1 VTETAEMPEMEFRA
15 HPRPGAGPARE
26 WTFPAPERSVLDNGL
41 SVLRVDRPGQK
52 VVAVELVLDSPLAA
66 EPTDREGVAT
76 IMARALTEGTDK
88 MGAEEFA
95 AELERC
101 GATIDTDADHPGVR
115 VALDVPASRLERAL
129 GLLADAVRAPAFPE
143 SEVDRLVRQR
153 LDEIVHELASPPRR
167 ASFALNGTMFDASV
181 RLSRP
186 RAGAA
191 ESVARVDR
199 ASVWDFFTTHARPQT
214 ATLVVV
220 GDFTGIDVDAVL
232 ERTIG
237 TWTAPAAEPS
247 RATPVVA
254 DDHARVVIVDRP
266 GSVQTQLLVGRV
278 GPGRTDAV
286 WPALTIGTYCLGG
299 TLTSRLDRV
308 LREEKGYTY
317 GVRAVNQSLLGGS
330 LLAVHG
336 SVETDVTGPAVAD
349 MVEVLRTLAAD
360 GLVDAERDAAVQSIV
375 GVAPLKYVTPR
386 AVCDSLAD
394 MAAERLPDDYLPE
407 LYARLAAVATED
419 ASESVVAAFDPAHL
433 VVVLVGDAA
442 KIREPLEALGLG
454 PVDVVE

>member
-1 VTETAEMPEMEFRA
+1 MTQTGEMVF
-15 HPRPGAGPARE
+15 HPRPGAGEARE
-26 WTFPAPERSVLDNGL
+26 WTFPSPERSELGNGL
-41 SVLRVDRPGQK
+41 AVLRVDRPGQK

-66 EPTDREGVAT
+66 EPRECEGVAT

-129 GLLADAVRAPAFPE
+129 GLLADAMRAPAFPAD
-143 SEVDRLVRQR
+143 EVDRLVRQR
-153 LDEIVHELASPPRR
+153 LDEIVHEMASPPRR
-167 ASFALNGTMFDASV
+167 AAFALNATLFDSSV

-186 RAGAA
+186 RAGTA

-199 ASVWDFFTTHARPQT
+199 ASVWDFFDTHVRPGT

-220 GDFTGIDVDAVL
+220 GDFAGVDVTDIL
-232 ERTIG
+232 ERTLG
-237 TWTAPAAEPS
+237 TWSGTAASASPTASTA
-247 RATPVVA
+247 A

-266 GSVQTQLLVGRV
+266 GSVQTQALVGRV
-278 GPGRTDAV
+278 GPGRDDAS

-317 GVRAVNQSLLGGS
+317 GVRAVNQTLPSGS
-330 LLAVHG
+330 LLAIHG

-349 MVEVLRTLAAD
+349 MVSVLRTLAD
-360 GLVDAERDAAVQSIV
+360 EGLTDTERDAAVQSIV

-394 MAAERLPDDYLPE
+394 IVAERQPDGYLAE
-407 LYARLAAVATED
+407 LYLRLAAVATKD
-419 ASESVVAAFDPAHL
+419 ASEAVVAAFDPAHL

-442 KIREPLEALGLG
+442 KIRGPLEALELG
-454 PVDVVE
+454 PVTVVE

>member
-1 VTETAEMPEMEFRA
+1 MTQTGEMVF

-26 WTFPAPERSVLDNGL
+26 WTFPAPERFVLGNGL
-41 SVLRVDRPGQK
+41 AVLRVDRPGQK

-66 EPTDREGVAT
+66 EPAECEGVAT
-76 IMARALTEGTDK
+76 IMARAFTEGTDR

-129 GLLADAVRAPAFPE
+129 GLLADAVRAPAFPAA
-143 SEVDRLVRQR
+143 EVDRLVRQR
-153 LDEIVHELASPPRR
+153 QDEIVHELASPPRR
-167 ASFALNGTMFDASV
+167 AALALSGTLFDASM

-186 RAGAA
+186 RAGSA

-199 ASVWDFFTTHARPQT
+199 AAVWDFFTTHVRPQT

-220 GDFTGIDVDAVL
+220 GDFAGVDVTDVL
-232 ERTIG
+232 ERTLG
-237 TWTAPAAEPS
+237 TWTAATAEPS
-247 RATPVVA
+247 QPAPVLA
-254 DDHARVVIVDRP
+254 DDHARVLIVHRP
-266 GSVQTQLLVGRV
+266 GSVQTQLLVGRI
-278 GPGRTDAV
+278 GPGREDAA

-317 GVRAVNQSLLGGS
+317 GVRAANQSLPQGS
-330 LLAVHG
+330 LLVIQG

-349 MVEVLRTLAAD
+349 LVTVLRTLAAE
-360 GLVDAERDAAVQSIV
+360 GLVDGERDAAVQSIV

-394 MAAERLPDDYLPE
+394 MAAERQPDDYLPQ
-407 LYARLAAVATED
+407 LYLRLAEVATKD
-419 ASESVVAAFDPAHL
+419 AAEAVSAGFDPEHL
-433 VVVLVGDAA
+433 VVVLVGDAD
-442 KIREPLEALGLG
+442 KIREPLEALELG
-454 PVDVVE
+454 PVTVVE

>member
-1 VTETAEMPEMEFRA
+1 MTQTGEMVF

-26 WTFPAPERSVLDNGL
+26 WTFPAPERSVLGNGL
-41 SVLRVDRPGQK
+41 AVLRVDRPGQK

-66 EPTDREGVAT
+66 EPTEREGVAT

-129 GLLADAVRAPAFPE
+129 GLLADAVRAPAFPAD
-143 SEVDRLVRQR
+143 EVDRLVRQR

-167 ASFALNGTMFDASV
+167 AALALSATLFDPSV

-186 RAGAA
+186 RAGTS

-199 ASVWDFFTTHARPQT
+199 TAVWDFFTAHVRPQT

-220 GDFTGIDVDAVL
+220 GDFEGVDVTGVL

-237 TWTAPAAEPS
+237 TWHAEPAEPS
-247 RATPVVA
+247 RPAPVLA
-254 DDHARVVIVDRP
+254 DDHARVLIVHRP
-266 GSVQTQLLVGRV
+266 GSVQTQLLVGRT
-278 GPGRTDAV
+278 GPGREDAS

-317 GVRAVNQSLLGGS
+317 GVRAGNQSLPVGS
-330 LLAVHG
+330 LLAIHG

-349 MVEVLRTLAAD
+349 LVTVLRTLAAE
-360 GLVDAERDAAVQSIV
+360 GLEDVERDAAVQSIV

-407 LYARLAAVATED
+407 LYLRLADVATKD
-419 ASESVVAAFDPAHL
+419 AAASASAAFDPEHL
-433 VVVLVGDAA
+433 VVVLVGDAD
-442 KIREPLEALGLG
+442 KIREPLEALEIG
-454 PVDVVE
+454 PVTVVE

>member
-1 VTETAEMPEMEFRA
+1 MTQTGEMVF
-15 HPRPGAGPARE
+15 HPRPGAGVARE
-26 WTFPAPERSVLDNGL
+26 WTFPAPRRSVLGNGL
-41 SVLRVDRPGQK
+41 TVLRVDRPGQK

-66 EPTDREGVAT
+66 EPTGCEGVAT

-88 MGAEEFA
+88 MEAEEFA
-95 AELERC
+95 AELESC
-101 GATIDTDADHPGVR
+101 GATIHTDADHPGVR

-129 GLLADAVRAPAFPE
+129 GLLADAMRAPAFPAD
-143 SEVDRLVRQR
+143 EVDRLVRQR
-153 LDEIVHELASPPRR
+153 LDEIVHEMASPPRR
-167 ASFALNGTMFDASV
+167 AAFALNATLFDDSV

-186 RAGAA
+186 RAGTA

-199 ASVWDFFTTHARPQT
+199 AAVWDFFTAHVRPQT

-220 GDFTGIDVDAVL
+220 GDFAGVDVTGVL

-237 TWTAPAAEPS
+237 TWSAAPAELSQPG
-247 RATPVVA
+247 PVIA

-266 GSVQTQLLVGRV
+266 GSVQTQLLVGRT
-278 GPGRTDAV
+278 GPGREDAS
-286 WPALTIGTYCLGG
+286 WPALSIGTYCLGG

-317 GVRAVNQSLLGGS
+317 GVRAANQSLPGGS
-330 LLAVHG
+330 LLAIHG

-349 MVEVLRTLAAD
+349 LVTVLRTLAAEGLTD
-360 GLVDAERDAAVQSIV
+360 GERDAAVQSIV

-407 LYARLAAVATED
+407 LYLRLAAVRTED
-419 ASESVVAAFDPAHL
+419 AAAAASAGFDPEHL
-433 VVVLVGDAA
+433 VVVLVGDAG
-442 KIREPLEALGLG
+442 KIREPLEALALG
-454 PVDVVE
+454 PVTVVE